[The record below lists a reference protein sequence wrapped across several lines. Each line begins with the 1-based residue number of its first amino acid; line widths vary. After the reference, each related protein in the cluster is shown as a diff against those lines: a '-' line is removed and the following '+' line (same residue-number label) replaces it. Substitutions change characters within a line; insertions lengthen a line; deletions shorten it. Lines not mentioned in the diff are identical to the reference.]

1 MKKRIIAAVAVFG
14 LLGGILYFAYA
25 QTAAQNNVKHFTAF
39 FAVEGE
45 AIDQNNDMKKEIAR
59 LTGADCEELWLV
71 GQSKES
77 ALNSYIV
84 SGEYP
89 DFISGDTSL
98 YEAGAL
104 LPLDEYWENYPNIKN
119 YLTEEQW
126 ERFRR
131 PDGHIYWIPQFGV
144 THGEDVEV
152 THSGE
157 AFWIQ
162 TRVLKWAGYPE
173 IHTVDEYFDLIE
185 RYVAANPVMEDGT
198 PNIPFTIL
206 CDGWRYFCLEN
217 IPQFLDGYPN
227 DGSCIVDPD
236 TLQVIDYNT
245 TDTAKWY
252 FKKLN
257 EEYHKGILGAEVFTE
272 TYEDYLAKLSTGAVC
287 GMPDQWWQFYYSIQI
302 AYDEQGLREQG
313 CDYVPLPI
321 TREEGIANQ
330 WHVTRSAELDS
341 STGLSITVSCEDID
355 GALQFVSDLLE
366 PEIIKLRF
374 WGKEG
379 DDYCVDENGLFY
391 LTEEQEKRW
400 MTSEEK
406 RKHFCFYSYFPRVE
420 GKLPDGINAFS
431 LEYQTTEFFKNQPED
446 IQECFSA
453 YGVTNYVDMIGNN
466 ESPGAWYPM
475 YSYTTSLSSNSPAG
489 QIRDQMEAVK
499 HKWLPQVIMAEDFET
514 AWEQY
519 MEAYDSCNPEI
530 YYQMLQLE
538 VEKRV
543 KG

>member
-1 MKKRIIAAVAVFG
+1 MKR
-14 LLGGILYFAYA
+14 
-25 QTAAQNNVKHFTAF
+25 
-39 FAVEGE
+39 
-45 AIDQNNDMKKEIAR
+45 EIAR
-59 LTGADCEELWLV
+59 RTGADCEEMWLV
-71 GQSKES
+71 GQTKES

-84 SGEYP
+84 SGDYP

-98 YEAGAL
+98 YEVGAL
-104 LPLDEYWENYPNIKN
+104 LPLDEYWDDYPNIKN

-126 ERFRR
+126 ERFKR

-185 RYVAANPVMEDGT
+185 RYVAANPTMEDGT
-198 PNIPFTIL
+198 PNIPFAIL

-252 FKKLN
+252 FGKLN
-257 EEYHKGILGAEVFTE
+257 EEYHKGILSAESFTE
-272 TYEDYLAKLSTGAVC
+272 TYEDYLKKISTGAVL
-287 GMPDQWWQFYYSIQI
+287 GMPDQWWQFYYSVQT
-302 AYDEQGLREQG
+302 AYDEKGLREQG

-321 TREEGIANQ
+321 TREDGVRNR

-341 STGLSITVSCEDID
+341 SNGLSITVSCKDVD

-374 WGKEG
+374 WGMEG
-379 DDYCVDENGLFY
+379 DDYCVDEKGMFY
-391 LTEEQEKRW
+391 LTKEQSGRWSAAEK
-400 MTSEEK
+400 K

-431 LEYQTTEFFKNQPED
+431 LEYQSTEFYKNQPAD

-453 YGVTNYVDMIGNN
+453 YGVNNYVDMLGNN
-466 ESPGAWYPM
+466 EAPGPWFPM
-475 YSYTTSLSSNSPAG
+475 YSYTTALSSNSQAG
-489 QIRDQMEAVK
+489 QVRDRMEEIK
-499 HKWLPQVIMAEDFET
+499 HKWLPQVIMADDFDA
-514 AWEQY
+514 AWEAY
-519 MEAYDSCNPEI
+519 MEEYNTCDPQI
-530 YYQMLQLE
+530 YYKMLQQE
-538 VEKRV
+538 VDRRV
-543 KG
+543 NG

>member
-1 MKKRIIAAVAVFG
+1 MAESLKNREIRGDTIEKKDYHSSSGIWTFGRNIIFCICTDSGAEQCEAF
-14 LLGGILYFAYA
+14 
-25 QTAAQNNVKHFTAF
+25 HSF

-185 RYVAANPVMEDGT
+185 RYVAANPVMED
-198 PNIPFTIL
+198 
-206 CDGWRYFCLEN
+206 
-217 IPQFLDGYPN
+217 
-227 DGSCIVDPD
+227 
-236 TLQVIDYNT
+236 
-245 TDTAKWY
+245 
-252 FKKLN
+252 
-257 EEYHKGILGAEVFTE
+257 
-272 TYEDYLAKLSTGAVC
+272 
-287 GMPDQWWQFYYSIQI
+287 
-302 AYDEQGLREQG
+302 
-313 CDYVPLPI
+313 
-321 TREEGIANQ
+321 
-330 WHVTRSAELDS
+330 
-341 STGLSITVSCEDID
+341 
-355 GALQFVSDLLE
+355 
-366 PEIIKLRF
+366 
-374 WGKEG
+374 
-379 DDYCVDENGLFY
+379 
-391 LTEEQEKRW
+391 
-400 MTSEEK
+400 
-406 RKHFCFYSYFPRVE
+406 
-420 GKLPDGINAFS
+420 
-431 LEYQTTEFFKNQPED
+431 
-446 IQECFSA
+446 
-453 YGVTNYVDMIGNN
+453 
-466 ESPGAWYPM
+466 
-475 YSYTTSLSSNSPAG
+475 
-489 QIRDQMEAVK
+489 
-499 HKWLPQVIMAEDFET
+499 
-514 AWEQY
+514 
-519 MEAYDSCNPEI
+519 
-530 YYQMLQLE
+530 
-538 VEKRV
+538 
-543 KG
+543 

>member
-59 LTGADCEELWLV
+59 LTGADCEELWLG

-227 DGSCIVDPD
+227 DGSVIVDPD
-236 TLQVIDYNT
+236 ELKIIDYNT
-245 TDTAKWY
+245 TDTARRY
-252 FKKLN
+252 FQKLN
-257 EEYHKGILGAEVFTE
+257 EEYQKGYVDPESFTQ
-272 TYEDYLAKLSTGAVC
+272 TYDEYIAKLSTGRVL
-287 GMPDQWWQFYYSIQI
+287 GMVDQWWNF
-302 AYDEQGLREQG
+302 AYNVNDSLKQQGLDEKG
-313 CDYVPLPI
+313 CSYVPLPI
-321 TREEGIANQ
+321 TIDEGIKNQ
-330 WHVTRSAELDS
+330 WHNSGGALNAGS
-341 STGLSITVSCEDID
+341 GLAITTSCKDVE
-355 GALQFVSDLLE
+355 GALQFIDDLLSQD
-366 PEIIKLRF
+366 IHNLRF
-374 WGKEG
+374 WGEEG
-379 DDYCVDENGLFY
+379 VDYEVDDDGLFY
-391 LTEEQEKRW
+391 RTEEQRMQAADTAYKA
-400 MTSEEK
+400 S
-406 RKHFCFYSYFPRVE
+406 HLCSYSYFPSYK
-420 GKLPDGINAFS
+420 GTSDDGINANWPD
-431 LEYQTTEFFKNQPED
+431 EQPDEFFDSLNSAVHS
-446 IQECFSA
+446 FS
-453 YGVTNYVDMIGNN
+453 GTM
-466 ESPGAWYPM
+466 
-475 YSYTTSLSSNSPAG
+475 TTSTPGGVAWTKMG
-489 QIRDQMEAVK
+489 EIK
-499 HKWLPQVIMAEDFET
+499 HEYLPRVVMADDFESEWNT
-514 AWEQY
+514 Y
-519 MEAYDSCNPEI
+519 MKAYEGCNPQDFLDEM
-530 YYQMLQLE
+530 QAELDRRME
-538 VEKRV
+538 EAAKFE
-543 KG
+543 

>member
-1 MKKRIIAAVAVFG
+1 MNNRIIAAVAVFG

-173 IHTVDEYFDLIE
+173 IHTV
-185 RYVAANPVMEDGT
+185 
-198 PNIPFTIL
+198 
-206 CDGWRYFCLEN
+206 
-217 IPQFLDGYPN
+217 
-227 DGSCIVDPD
+227 
-236 TLQVIDYNT
+236 
-245 TDTAKWY
+245 
-252 FKKLN
+252 
-257 EEYHKGILGAEVFTE
+257 EE
-272 TYEDYLAKLSTGAVC
+272 
-287 GMPDQWWQFYYSIQI
+287 
-302 AYDEQGLREQG
+302 
-313 CDYVPLPI
+313 
-321 TREEGIANQ
+321 
-330 WHVTRSAELDS
+330 
-341 STGLSITVSCEDID
+341 
-355 GALQFVSDLLE
+355 
-366 PEIIKLRF
+366 
-374 WGKEG
+374 
-379 DDYCVDENGLFY
+379 
-391 LTEEQEKRW
+391 
-400 MTSEEK
+400 
-406 RKHFCFYSYFPRVE
+406 
-420 GKLPDGINAFS
+420 
-431 LEYQTTEFFKNQPED
+431 
-446 IQECFSA
+446 
-453 YGVTNYVDMIGNN
+453 
-466 ESPGAWYPM
+466 
-475 YSYTTSLSSNSPAG
+475 
-489 QIRDQMEAVK
+489 
-499 HKWLPQVIMAEDFET
+499 
-514 AWEQY
+514 
-519 MEAYDSCNPEI
+519 
-530 YYQMLQLE
+530 
-538 VEKRV
+538 
-543 KG
+543 